1 MTLLAPPGHNCAQ
14 LRSTSVVQCPT
25 PRLESGGGSM
35 KGPDTSMGGVGKDF
49 PPTPGFL
56 KPASGQDPASWADA
70 LDQLSRIYWK
80 PVYLYLRTVGG
91 LSNDDAKDLAQQF
104 FLRLVESRSLSR
116 YEPARAPFRVFLKAC
131 LKNFLTDEFRVR
143 STRKRSVERTG
154 TGSEEIAV
162 APEVEKEFDRAWL
175 QSVME
180 AAVEALR
187 EDLLARGRSVEWSL
201 FQAYD
206 LRDPGAAKTTYEE
219 LARDHRLSES
229 EVRGALAF
237 VRGKLRERVIE
248 QVRRS
253 VNDLSELHSELRHLG
268 FV

>member
-1 MTLLAPPGHNCAQ
+1 
-14 LRSTSVVQCPT
+14 
-25 PRLESGGGSM
+25 M
-35 KGPDTSMGGVGKDF
+35 KGPDTSMGGAGRDF

-56 KPASGQDPASWADA
+56 KAGPGPDGAPWADA

-80 PVYLYLRTVGG
+80 PVYLFLRTVGG

-116 YEPARAPFRVFLKAC
+116 YEPSRAPFRVYLKAC
-131 LKNFLTDEFRVR
+131 LKNFLTDEFRIR
-143 STRKRSVERTG
+143 AAKKRTVDRATS
-154 TGSEEIAV
+154 GSDDVAV
-162 APEVEKEFDRAWL
+162 APEAESEFDRAWL
-175 QSVME
+175 QSVLE
-180 AAVEALR
+180 AAVDLLK
-187 EDLLARGRSVEWSL
+187 EDLLSRGRSAEWAL

-206 LRDPGAAKTTYEE
+206 LRDPGAPKATYEDLGRE
-219 LARDHRLSES
+219 YRMSEG

-248 QVRRS
+248 QVRKS
-253 VNDLSELHSELRHLG
+253 VNDTDELHAELRHLG

>member
-1 MTLLAPPGHNCAQ
+1 
-14 LRSTSVVQCPT
+14 
-25 PRLESGGGSM
+25 M
-35 KGPDTSMGGVGKDF
+35 KGPDTSMGGAGRDF

-56 KPASGQDPASWADA
+56 KAGPGTGAAPWADA

-80 PVYLYLRTVGG
+80 PVYLFLRTVGG

-116 YEPARAPFRVFLKAC
+116 YEPGRAPFRVFLKAC
-131 LKNFLTDEFRVR
+131 LKNFLTDEFRIR
-143 STRKRSVERTG
+143 AAKKRSVDRT
-154 TGSEEIAV
+154 TAASDDVAV
-162 APEVEKEFDRAWL
+162 APEAETEFDRAWL
-175 QSVME
+175 QSVLE
-180 AAVEALR
+180 AAIDALR
-187 EDLLARGRSVEWSL
+187 EDLLSRGRTAEWAL

-206 LRDPGAAKTTYEE
+206 LRDPGAAKTTYED
-219 LARDHRLSES
+219 LGRDHRMSEG

-248 QVRRS
+248 QVRKS
-253 VNDLSELHSELRHLG
+253 VNGTDELHSELRHLG

>member
-1 MTLLAPPGHNCAQ
+1 
-14 LRSTSVVQCPT
+14 
-25 PRLESGGGSM
+25 M
-35 KGPDTSMGGVGKDF
+35 KGPDTSMGGAGRDF

-56 KPASGQDPASWADA
+56 KAGPGPEGAPWADA

-80 PVYLYLRTVGG
+80 PVYLFLRTVGG

-116 YEPARAPFRVFLKAC
+116 YEPSRAPFRVYLKAC
-131 LKNFLTDEFRVR
+131 LKNFLTDEFRSR
-143 STRKRSVERTG
+143 SSLKRSVDRAAS
-154 TGSEEIAV
+154 GSEEVAV
-162 APEVEKEFDRAWL
+162 APEAEKEFDRAWL
-175 QSVME
+175 QSVIE
-180 AAVEALR
+180 AAVEALK
-187 EDLLARGRSVEWSL
+187 EELLARGRSAEWAL

-206 LRDPGAAKTTYEE
+206 LRDPGAPKTTYEE
-219 LARDHRLSES
+219 LGRDHRLSES

-253 VNDLSELHSELRHLG
+253 VNGVEELHSELSHLG

>member
-1 MTLLAPPGHNCAQ
+1 
-14 LRSTSVVQCPT
+14 
-25 PRLESGGGSM
+25 M
-35 KGPDTSMGGVGKDF
+35 KGPDTSMGGAGRDF

-56 KPASGQDPASWADA
+56 KAGPGPEGAPWADA

-80 PVYLYLRTVGG
+80 PVYLFLRTVGG

-104 FLRLVESRSLSR
+104 FLRLVESRSLAR
-116 YEPARAPFRVFLKAC
+116 YEPSRAPFRVYLKAC
-131 LKNFLTDEFRVR
+131 LKNFLTDEFRGR
-143 STRKRSVERTG
+143 ATKKRSVERTG
-154 TGSEEIAV
+154 SGAEEAAV
-162 APEVEKEFDRAWL
+162 EPEAEREFDRAWL
-175 QSVME
+175 QSMME

-187 EDLLARGRSVEWSL
+187 EDLLARGRSVEWAL

-206 LRDPGAAKTTYEE
+206 LRDPGAGKATYEDLGRE
-219 LARDHRLSES
+219 HRLSEG

-248 QVRRS
+248 QVRKS
-253 VNDLSELHSELRHLG
+253 VNGTEELHAELRHLG